1 MRTGSRE
8 QAVVLYVGRGA
19 AIDPDGRFR
28 LERVGVGSVAE
39 RAPYADCAVLEE
51 PNGGLE
57 ALERLRGTS
66 VPTVLYDRTADP
78 TVAAEAT
85 RRGVTE
91 YVAEG
96 GNRRLSDRI
105 AAVTGLSGNPP
116 EPRRIDAGM
125 DALSEAVGGGSGGGF
140 GSVEALLEA
149 GRKRFGASFGALTE
163 IDGATYSIVA
173 ETGGIEHDPTA
184 LSRTFC
190 RRPMRLGGPCC
201 LPETAKTC
209 RRESV
214 TGVFAD
220 LGSYLGTTV
229 RVDGERYGTVWFGS
243 ETPRERFSGDERRFL
258 ELLSELLGATLR
270 TGRRTERL
278 RETADRRGRAI
289 RALAAAEEA
298 LRNADSAD
306 EIAEIAAETA
316 TVIVDT
322 EIEEVSLLEDG
333 TRIAT
338 AKRSWESGEAAELDD
353 EADGTDTERDGEVT
367 TGRGGEADAATAERP
382 PERGLRRGELLIGDG
397 SGAAEVGPPSASTV
411 TLGDRGV
418 LSVDSGTAPITAA
431 ERRRLSLF
439 AARVETAIC
448 GLDRPAPGS
457 LDADARS
464 SSVEPE
470 STDDDATD
478 AAGDAD
484 ADGRGAETD
493 QLRYL
498 FDALPDAA
506 VEVEFVDGEPVV
518 RRINDAFEGTFG
530 VDISAIEGQSLND
543 VIVPDDCAAS
553 AMRLDEDTRHGAH
566 ATAEVER
573 LTDDGRMTFLFRG
586 FSYRDG
592 DTERGFGIYTDV
604 TDRLE
609 QERRLRVLHR
619 VLRHNLRNEMTA
631 IIGYANMLNENA
643 RAEEAREYSDRIYE
657 RAMDVS
663 KLGEQVRRI
672 QQALDLDRRRVALD
686 PEPLVTELADRF
698 RDGHEDATIRVSGGE
713 HGDVVADELLE
724 VAVENLVENSLEHHP
739 DAATVGIEIAAV
751 DDEWVDITIRDDG
764 PGIPERERA
773 VVSGDREITQLDHS
787 VGLGLWLSRW
797 IVSGAGGRLL
807 FGDRSVG
814 SEVTL
819 RLRRADCGEA
829 E

>member
-1 MRTGSRE
+1 VRTGSRE
-8 QAVVLYVGRGA
+8 PTVVLYVGRGA

-39 RAPYADCAVLEE
+39 RAPYADCVVLEE
-51 PNGGLE
+51 PNGGLN
-57 ALERLRGTS
+57 ALERLRGTP

-85 RRGVTE
+85 RHGVTE
-91 YVAEG
+91 YVAAG
-96 GNRRLSDRI
+96 GTTRLSDRI
-105 AAVTGLSGNPP
+105 AALTGVSGKPP
-116 EPRRIDAGM
+116 ESQRLDAGM
-125 DALSEAVGGGSGGGF
+125 DALSEAVGDSSSGVF

-149 GRKRFGASFGALTE
+149 GRERFGASFGALAE

-173 ETGGIEHDPTA
+173 ETGGVEHGSTA

-190 RRPMRLGGPCC
+190 RRPVRLGGPCC
-201 LPETAKTC
+201 LPETARTC

-220 LGSYLGTTV
+220 LGSYLGTPV

-243 ETPRERFSGDERRFL
+243 ETPRERFSGDERQFL

-270 TGRRTERL
+270 TERRTEKL

-289 RALAAAEEA
+289 RALAAAERP
-298 LRNADSAD
+298 LWNADSAA
-306 EIAEIAAETA
+306 EIAEIAVETA
-316 TVIVDT
+316 TVIADT
-322 EIEEVSLLEDG
+322 EIEEVGLIRGG

-338 AKRSWESGEAAELDD
+338 ARRGGESGETAEPGSKSGG
-353 EADGTDTERDGEVT
+353 ADAERDGEVAA
-367 TGRGGEADAATAERP
+367 RRDGEPGTATAERP

-397 SGAAEVGPPSASTV
+397 SGTVEAGPPSASTV

-439 AARVETAIC
+439 AARVETALRD
-448 GLDRPAPGS
+448 LDRSVPGGHDADTRPGS
-457 LDADARS
+457 S
-464 SSVEPE
+464 EP
-470 STDDDATD
+470 TN
-478 AAGDAD
+478 DAD
-484 ADGRGAETD
+484 ADSRGEEID
-493 QLRYL
+493 QFRYL

-506 VEVEFVDGEPVV
+506 VEVEFVDGEPTV

-553 AMRLDEDTRHGAH
+553 AMHLDEDTRHGAH

-586 FSYRDG
+586 FSYRNG

-631 IIGYANMLNENA
+631 IIGYANMLNENV

-686 PEPLVTELADRF
+686 PEPIVTELADRF
-698 RDGHEDATIRVSGGE
+698 RDGHEDATIRVSGDD

-724 VAVENLVENSLEHHP
+724 VAVENLIENSIEHHP
-739 DAATVGIEIAAV
+739 DAATVEIGITAV
-751 DDEWVDITIRDDG
+751 DDEWVDITISDDG

-787 VGLGLWLSRW
+787 VGLGLWLTRW
-797 IVSGAGGRLL
+797 IVRGAGGRLL
-807 FGDRSVG
+807 FGDCSVG

-819 RLRRADCGEA
+819 RLRQADCDEA